1 MDEFILEIET
11 IDNDFAEQAKDRKN
25 LFLRGHKP
33 KDLDKYLGEINEVT
47 QVIQQ
52 STRLALD
59 HPLSEDYKEDLE
71 AFLKNHSDLMTV
83 YLQGVEV
90 FKQTQDYRQGDQFV
104 RGEGKNVGE
113 ILDQVLEQL
122 KTDRQK
128 LFVQN
133 QRDIQ
138 GFLFTST
145 AVLIVIIVVASVVL
159 SIAIAGPIR
168 RVVRFTSF
176 LEADHEIRQRDASGG
191 QLSQG
196 ETTSLTAYSFAHNT
210 SSDKGF
216 DEVGYMIDAHQ
227 RLANS
232 LQESRLQLVQSE
244 KMSALGG
251 LVAGVAHEINN
262 PVGCI
267 VGNVEASQV
276 YVDDLLELL
285 ECYDKQ
291 FPEPGPAIEERLD
304 DVDLDYIRKDFPTLL
319 RAMRDSGDRIT
330 AISRSLRTFSRA
342 DTATKQKFDI
352 HEGIDSTVLILRH
365 RLKANNQRPAIKVI
379 KDYGDIPEL
388 ACFPGQLNQ
397 VFMNV
402 LANAIDA
409 FDEVSQDRSFAENPY
424 QITIHTSADD
434 SQVSINIADN
444 GSGIPD
450 DIKGKIFD
458 QLFTTK
464 AAEKGTGLGL
474 AIARR
479 IITETHGGILEVDS
493 KVGQGTQFQIVLP
506 ID

>member
-1 MDEFILEIET
+1 
-11 IDNDFAEQAKDRKN
+11 
-25 LFLRGHKP
+25 
-33 KDLDKYLGEINEVT
+33 
-47 QVIQQ
+47 
-52 STRLALD
+52 
-59 HPLSEDYKEDLE
+59 
-71 AFLKNHSDLMTV
+71 
-83 YLQGVEV
+83 
-90 FKQTQDYRQGDQFV
+90 
-104 RGEGKNVGE
+104 
-113 ILDQVLEQL
+113 
-122 KTDRQK
+122 
-128 LFVQN
+128 
-133 QRDIQ
+133 
-138 GFLFTST
+138 
-145 AVLIVIIVVASVVL
+145 
-159 SIAIAGPIR
+159 
-168 RVVRFTSF
+168 
-176 LEADHEIRQRDASGG
+176 
-191 QLSQG
+191 
-196 ETTSLTAYSFAHNT
+196 
-210 SSDKGF
+210 
-216 DEVGYMIDAHQ
+216 
-227 RLANS
+227 
-232 LQESRLQLVQSE
+232 
-244 KMSALGG
+244 
-251 LVAGVAHEINN
+251 
-262 PVGCI
+262 
-267 VGNVEASQV
+267 
-276 YVDDLLELL
+276 
-285 ECYDKQ
+285 
-291 FPEPGPAIEERLD
+291 
-304 DVDLDYIRKDFPTLL
+304 
-319 RAMRDSGDRIT
+319 MRDSGDRIT

-397 VFMNV
+397 VCMNV